1 MSKLSLA
8 AKLADETGVA
18 LTKAKK
24 FVDDVGT
31 KTASRS
37 LDEMTQAGSRTISDW
52 WKPALA
58 TGGLVGGGALVWRQQ
73 DLQEAEAIASQQ
85 QGYSD
90 AWQALMDSGL
100 SPEAKKELAVRL
112 IEQSPASNDNSG
124 SGGGGGDSSDD
135 GGLLPDDPATIVI
148 LVIVL
153 VMVLRYSLGGS
164 G

>member
-18 LTKAKK
+18 LSKAKK
-24 FVDDVGT
+24 FVDDVGV
-31 KTASRS
+31 KTATRS
-37 LDEMTQAGSRTISDW
+37 LDEVIEAGSRTISEW

-58 TGGLVGGGALVWRQQ
+58 TGGRVGGGALGWRQQ

-85 QGYSD
+85 RDYSD
-90 AWQALMDSGL
+90 AWASLMDSGL

-112 IEQSPASNDNSG
+112 IEQSPSSNGDG
-124 SGGGGGDSSDD
+124 SKGGESKD
-135 GGLLPDDPATIVI
+135 GGLLPEDPAALVI

-164 G
+164 N

>member
-1 MSKLSLA
+1 MSKLTLA

-18 LTKAKK
+18 LTKAKQ
-24 FVDDVGT
+24 FVDDVGLE
-31 KTASRS
+31 TATRS
-37 LDEMTQAGSRTISDW
+37 ADELTQAGSRTIADW

-58 TGGLVGGGALVWRQQ
+58 TGGLVAGGALVWRQQ

-90 AWQALMDSGL
+90 AWASLMDSGL

-112 IEQSPASNDNSG
+112 IEQSPASN
-124 SGGGGGDSSDD
+124 GGGGDGDGKDD
-135 GGLLPDDPATIVI
+135 TGGLIPDDPAMMVV

-164 G
+164 H